1 VGIGISTFRDQ
12 QEMKKTNE
20 EMYLDWVNNFLTVE
34 RFAEYYSMT
43 VVQATSLIESEK
55 EWRDAIHEKR
65 MLCGETDGREDDEE

>member
-1 VGIGISTFRDQ
+1 MNRETNKYHRDLRHSP
-12 QEMKKTNE
+12 KKTNE

-55 EWRDAIHEKR
+55 ERNRNEQ
-65 MLCGETDGREDDEE
+65 E

>member
-1 VGIGISTFRDQ
+1 LRHSP
-12 QEMKKTNE
+12 KKTNE

-55 EWRDAIHEKR
+55 ERNRNEQ
-65 MLCGETDGREDDEE
+65 E

>member
-1 VGIGISTFRDQ
+1 
-12 QEMKKTNE
+12 MKKFNK

-55 EWRDAIHEKR
+55 TRLDALHEKR
-65 MLCGETDGREDDEE
+65 MLCGETDGRKDEQ